1 MPDAVQQSFVRSFI
15 DYLKK
20 QVDVMSPDQSESIE
34 VAIQCL
40 QAAFDVGD
48 DEPEPIAA
56 TATQSTTAAAAAS
69 GGDGAAAPSGSNS
82 SNNNSASGSAA
93 SIAVNTKNIDMFE
106 LFQSL
111 YIERNP
117 ESLALADSIKN
128 EGNRLMK
135 ECKYNEALL
144 QYNRAIT
151 FDPKNPIF
159 YCNRAAAHIRLGDN
173 ERAVTD
179 CKSALLYNTNY
190 SKAYCRL
197 GVAYSNLGKFNEA
210 EQAYA
215 KAIELEPD
223 NADYRNN
230 LEVVRNARNQPP
242 QLSHLT
248 DGLNAMLSNPTVR
261 NLFSN
266 AEIDLEQLQS
276 MTQNPMVM
284 NTIGQLFA
292 NMGGAG
298 GAGAAAGAAPGGVG
312 GGAGAPRQVPPMP
325 NDMLQLFQSFATQL
339 VGAQQQQQQGDGGAG
354 GPPGGQPGNQ
364 PPPSI

>member
-1 MPDAVQQSFVRSFI
+1 MQDAVQQSFVRSFI

-48 DEPEPIAA
+48 EEPEQQQL
-56 TATQSTTAAAAAS
+56 TATEQSTTAAVPGAGTAS
-69 GGDGAAAPSGSNS
+69 GGDAAMQTGSSTSSGV
-82 SNNNSASGSAA
+82 
-93 SIAVNTKNIDMFE
+93 VNTKNIDMFE

-117 ESLALADSIKN
+117 ESLALAESIKN

-135 ECKYNEALL
+135 DGKFNEALL

-173 ERAVTD
+173 DRAVTD
-179 CKSALLYNTNY
+179 CKSALLYNVNY

-197 GVAYSNLGKFNEA
+197 GVAYSNLGKFTEA
-210 EQAYA
+210 EHAYA

-242 QLSHLT
+242 QLSHLS

-261 NLFSN
+261 NLFNS

-284 NTIGQLFA
+284 NAIGQMFTNL
-292 NMGGAG
+292 GGAG
-298 GAGAAAGAAPGGVG
+298 GAGGAGGGGAAPGAPG
-312 GGAGAPRQVPPMP
+312 GPMPMP

-339 VGAQQQQQQGDGGAG
+339 VGANQPGSGQNPGGQPG
-354 GPPGGQPGNQ
+354 GPPGSQQQPGNQ
-364 PPPSI
+364 PPPNM

>member
-48 DEPEPIAA
+48 DEPEQIAA
-56 TATQSTTAAAAAS
+56 SAQSTTAAAAGSSSA
-69 GGDGAAAPSGSNS
+69 GDGT
-82 SNNNSASGSAA
+82 AA
-93 SIAVNTKNIDMFE
+93 SSSSGTSANVVNTKNIDMFE

-173 ERAVTD
+173 DRAVTD
-179 CKSALLYNTNY
+179 CKSALLYNANY

-248 DGLNAMLSNPTVR
+248 DGLNAMLTNPTVR

-284 NTIGQLFA
+284 NTIGQLIS
-292 NMGGAG
+292 NMGVG
-298 GAGAAAGAAPGGVG
+298 GGAAAGAGGQSS
-312 GGAGAPRQVPPMP
+312 QVPPMP
-325 NDMLQLFQSFATQL
+325 NDMLQLFQSFASQL
-339 VGAQQQQQQGDGGAG
+339 VGAQPQQQGGGNNSNSGGA
-354 GPPGGQPGNQ
+354 GGQPGNQ

>member
-48 DEPEPIAA
+48 DEPEELTASTQTTTASAA
-56 TATQSTTAAAAAS
+56 GSAAGGGTGTAPGGDAAAAGSS
-69 GGDGAAAPSGSNS
+69 GGP
-82 SNNNSASGSAA
+82 
-93 SIAVNTKNIDMFE
+93 IAVNTKNIDMFE

-117 ESLALADSIKN
+117 ESLALAESIKN

-135 ECKYNEALL
+135 DGKYNEALL

-179 CKSALLYNTNY
+179 CKSALLYNVNY

-210 EQAYA
+210 EHAYA

-242 QLSHLT
+242 QLSHLS

-261 NLFSN
+261 NLFSS

-276 MTQNPMVM
+276 MTHNPMVM
-284 NTIGQLFA
+284 NAIGQLFS
-292 NMGGAG
+292 NIGAP
-298 GAGAAAGAAPGGVG
+298 GAAAPGS
-312 GGAGAPRQVPPMP
+312 GAPPAQVPAMP

-339 VGAQQQQQQGDGGAG
+339 VGAQQQQQQRQ
-354 GPPGGQPGNQ
+354 PGGTSPPDGQQPGNQ

>member
-1 MPDAVQQSFVRSFI
+1 MPDPVQQSFVRSFI

-48 DEPEPIAA
+48 DVDSSIQQEGQDVEVP
-56 TATQSTTAAAAAS
+56 TQSSTTARPP
-69 GGDGAAAPSGSNS
+69 GGDAAG
-82 SNNNSASGSAA
+82 ASGSSGLGAP
-93 SIAVNTKNIDMFE
+93 KNIDMFE

-144 QYNRAIT
+144 QYNRAIA

-179 CKSALLYNTNY
+179 CKTALVYNANY

-197 GVAYSNLGKFNEA
+197 GVAYSNMGKFAEA
-210 EQAYA
+210 EQAYS
-215 KAIELEPD
+215 KAIELEPE
-223 NADYRNN
+223 NATYRTN
-230 LEVVRNARNQPP
+230 LEVARNARNQPTN
-242 QLSHLT
+242 QLSYLT
-248 DGLNAMLSNPTVR
+248 DGLNAMLANPMVR
-261 NLFSN
+261 NLFSS
-266 AEIDLEQLQS
+266 AEIDLEQMQS
-276 MTQNPMVM
+276 MTQSPAVL
-284 NTIGQLFA
+284 NTISQLLST
-292 NMGGAG
+292 MGNP
-298 GAGAAAGAAPGGVG
+298 AAGA
-312 GGAGAPRQVPPMP
+312 GAGAPGAPGEGGAPPQIP
-325 NDMLQLFQSFATQL
+325 QLPVNMLQMFQNYASQL
-339 VGAQQQQQQGDGGAG
+339 AAEQQSAGANPDPNAG
-354 GPPGGQPGNQ
+354 SGNGQQPGNQ

>member
-20 QVDVMSPDQSESIE
+20 QLDAMSPDQSESIE

-48 DEPEPIAA
+48 DVDDAA
-56 TATQSTTAAAAAS
+56 QDAAGQDEATTQSSTSSAP
-69 GGDGAAAPSGSNS
+69 GGDALG
-82 SNNNSASGSAA
+82 ASGSG
-93 SIAVNTKNIDMFE
+93 SGPPKNIDIFD

-117 ESLALADSIKN
+117 EYLALADSIKN

-144 QYNRAIT
+144 QYNRAIA

-197 GVAYSNLGKFNEA
+197 GVAYSNMGKFAEA
-210 EQAYA
+210 EQAYG

-223 NADYRNN
+223 NPDYRNN
-230 LEVVRNARNQPP
+230 LEVARNARNQPP

-248 DGLNAMLSNPTVR
+248 DGLNAMLANPTVR
-261 NLFSN
+261 NLFSS

-292 NMGGAG
+292 NMGQPNAG
-298 GAGAAAGAAPGGVG
+298 GAAPGVG
-312 GGAGAPRQVPPMP
+312 GGAPPGAPGGGGAPPQIPAMP
-325 NDMLQLFQSFATQL
+325 NDMLQLFQSFASQL
-339 VGAQQQQQQGDGGAG
+339 VGAQQPGGAPNPNG
-354 GPPGGQPGNQ
+354 NPGQQPGNQ

>member
-1 MPDAVQQSFVRSFI
+1 
-15 DYLKK
+15 
-20 QVDVMSPDQSESIE
+20 MSPDQSESIE

-48 DEPEPIAA
+48 EEPEQIAA
-56 TATQSTTAAAAAS
+56 STQSTTASAAGGSSSA
-69 GGDGAAAPSGSNS
+69 GDGAVAASTS
-82 SNNNSASGSAA
+82 SGSAA
-93 SIAVNTKNIDMFE
+93 GGNVVNTKNIDMFE

-173 ERAVTD
+173 DRAVTD

-248 DGLNAMLSNPTVR
+248 DGLNAMLTNPTVR

-284 NTIGQLFA
+284 NTIGQLIS
-292 NMGGAG
+292 NMGGV
-298 GAGAAAGAAPGGVG
+298 GVPP
-312 GGAGAPRQVPPMP
+312 GAGAPGTGGQAPPQIPAMP

-339 VGAQQQQQQGDGGAG
+339 VGAQQQQQQGGGNNSSGDGQ
-354 GPPGGQPGNQ
+354 QPGNQ

>member
-40 QAAFDVGD
+40 QAAFDVGE
-48 DEPEPIAA
+48 DEPEELTA
-56 TATQSTTAAAAAS
+56 TTQSTTASAAGSSAPGDGTGTAPGGDAAAAGSS
-69 GGDGAAAPSGSNS
+69 GGGPV
-82 SNNNSASGSAA
+82 
-93 SIAVNTKNIDMFE
+93 AVNTKNIDMFE

-117 ESLALADSIKN
+117 ESLALAESIKN

-135 ECKYNEALL
+135 DGKYNEALL

-179 CKSALLYNTNY
+179 CKSALLYNVNY

-210 EQAYA
+210 EHAYA

-242 QLSHLT
+242 QLSHLS

-261 NLFSN
+261 NLFSS

-276 MTQNPMVM
+276 MTHNPMVM
-284 NTIGQLFA
+284 SAIGQLFS
-292 NMGGAG
+292 NIGQP
-298 GAGAAAGAAPGGVG
+298 GAAA
-312 GGAGAPRQVPPMP
+312 AGSGTASAQGPPLP
-325 NDMLQLFQSFATQL
+325 NDMLQLFQNFATHL
-339 VGAQQQQQQGDGGAG
+339 VGAQQRQ
-354 GPPGGQPGNQ
+354 PGGTNPPDCQEPGNQ

>member
-20 QVDVMSPDQSESIE
+20 QVDVLSPDQSESIE

-40 QAAFDVGD
+40 QAAFDVG
-48 DEPEPIAA
+48 EEETAAEQIEA
-56 TATQSTTAAAAAS
+56 TAQSTTSAQP
-69 GGDGAAAPSGSNS
+69 GGDAAAPSS
-82 SNNNSASGSAA
+82 STSTATTST
-93 SIAVNTKNIDMFE
+93 VNTKNIDMFE

-117 ESLALADSIKN
+117 ESLALAESIKN

-179 CKSALLYNTNY
+179 CKSALLYNNTY

-197 GVAYSNLGKFNEA
+197 GVAYSNMGKFNEA
-210 EQAYA
+210 EQAYG
-215 KAIELEPD
+215 KAIELEPE
-223 NADYRNN
+223 NPDYRNN
-230 LEVVRNARNQPP
+230 LEVARNARNQPP
-242 QLSHLT
+242 QISHLT
-248 DGLNAMLSNPTVR
+248 DGLNAMLANPTVR
-261 NLFSN
+261 NLFSS

-284 NTIGQLFA
+284 NTISQLLGA
-292 NMGGAG
+292 GGGAAAPGGATAPGGAG
-298 GAGAAAGAAPGGVG
+298 GGAAPQIP
-312 GGAGAPRQVPPMP
+312 AMP
-325 NDMLQLFQSFATQL
+325 NDMLQLFQSFASQL
-339 VGAQQQQQQGDGGAG
+339 VGIQPPGAG
-354 GPPGGQPGNQ
+354 NPNAGNGQQPGNQ

>member
-48 DEPEPIAA
+48 DEPEQIAA
-56 TATQSTTAAAAAS
+56 SSQSTTAAAAGSSSA
-69 GGDGAAAPSGSNS
+69 GDGT
-82 SNNNSASGSAA
+82 AA
-93 SIAVNTKNIDMFE
+93 SSSSGTSANVVNTKNIDMFE

-117 ESLALADSIKN
+117 ESMALADSIKN

-173 ERAVTD
+173 DRAVTD
-179 CKSALLYNTNY
+179 CKSALLYNANY

-248 DGLNAMLSNPTVR
+248 DGLNAMLTNPTVR

-284 NTIGQLFA
+284 NTIGQLIS
-292 NMGGAG
+292 NMGVGGPAGAGAGAG
-298 GAGAAAGAAPGGVG
+298 GQSS
-312 GGAGAPRQVPPMP
+312 QVPPMP
-325 NDMLQLFQSFATQL
+325 NDMLQLFQSFASQL
-339 VGAQQQQQQGDGGAG
+339 VGAQPQQQGGGNNSSSGGA
-354 GPPGGQPGNQ
+354 GGQPGNQ

>member
-48 DEPEPIAA
+48 EEPEEF
-56 TATQSTTAAAAAS
+56 TATSQSTTAAAP
-69 GGDGAAAPSGSNS
+69 GGDAVVPSGSN
-82 SNNNSASGSAA
+82 NV
-93 SIAVNTKNIDMFE
+93 VNTKNIDMFE

-117 ESLALADSIKN
+117 ESLALAESIKN

-135 ECKYNEALL
+135 DCKYNEALL

-173 ERAVTD
+173 DRAVTD
-179 CKSALLYNTNY
+179 CKSALLYNANY

-248 DGLNAMLSNPTVR
+248 DGLNAMLTNPTVR
-261 NLFSN
+261 NLFSS

-292 NMGGAG
+292 NMGGNPGGAVPGAG
-298 GAGAAAGAAPGGVG
+298 GAGAPG
-312 GGAGAPRQVPPMP
+312 QVPPMP

-339 VGAQQQQQQGDGGAG
+339 VGAQQQGGANPGSGAG
-354 GPPGGQPGNQ
+354 GQPGGGQQPGNQ

>member
-48 DEPEPIAA
+48 EEPQEQQA
-56 TATQSTTAAAAAS
+56 TATTQSTTSSAASAPGGDAAAAS
-69 GGDGAAAPSGSNS
+69 SSAPST
-82 SNNNSASGSAA
+82 SG
-93 SIAVNTKNIDMFE
+93 VNTKNIDMFE

-117 ESLALADSIKN
+117 ESLALAESIKN

-135 ECKYNEALL
+135 DCKYNEALL

-248 DGLNAMLSNPTVR
+248 DGLNAMLTNPAIR
-261 NLFSN
+261 NLFSS

-284 NTIGQLFA
+284 NTIGQLFS
-292 NMGGAG
+292 NMGGPQG
-298 GAGAAAGAAPGGVG
+298 GAP
-312 GGAGAPRQVPPMP
+312 GAGAPGGAPGQTPPMP

-339 VGAQQQQQQGDGGAG
+339 VGAQQQQGGNPGAG
-354 GPPGGQPGNQ
+354 GQQPGGGNQQ

>member
-48 DEPEPIAA
+48 DVDQAQDSEQVEA
-56 TATQSTTAAAAAS
+56 TTQSTTAGAP
-69 GGDGAAAPSGSNS
+69 GGDAT
-82 SNNNSASGSAA
+82 ASGSGGVFAP
-93 SIAVNTKNIDMFE
+93 KNIDMFE

-144 QYNRAIT
+144 QYNRAIA

-197 GVAYSNLGKFNEA
+197 GVAYSNMGKFAEA
-210 EQAYA
+210 EQAYG

-223 NADYRNN
+223 NPDYRNN
-230 LEVVRNARNQPP
+230 LEVARNARNQPP

-248 DGLNAMLSNPTVR
+248 DGLNAMLANPTVR
-261 NLFSN
+261 NLFSS

-292 NMGGAG
+292 NMGNPNGGGAAPGAG
-298 GAGAAAGAAPGGVG
+298 GAPPGG
-312 GGAGAPRQVPPMP
+312 APPPMP
-325 NDMLQLFQSFATQL
+325 ADMLQLFQNFASQL
-339 VGAQQQQQQGDGGAG
+339 VGAQQQGGAPNANPGNG
-354 GPPGGQPGNQ
+354 GQQPGNQ

>member
-1 MPDAVQQSFVRSFI
+1 MPDAVQQCFVRSFI

-20 QVDVMSPDQSESIE
+20 QLDAMSPDQSESIE

-48 DEPEPIAA
+48 DVDDTAQDAA
-56 TATQSTTAAAAAS
+56 GQEQATSQSSTSSAP
-69 GGDGAAAPSGSNS
+69 GGDAL
-82 SNNNSASGSAA
+82 ASGSGPP
-93 SIAVNTKNIDMFE
+93 KNIDMFE

-117 ESLALADSIKN
+117 ESLALADNIKN

-144 QYNRAIT
+144 QYNRAIA

-197 GVAYSNLGKFNEA
+197 GVAYSNMGKFAEA

-223 NADYRNN
+223 NPDYRNN
-230 LEVVRNARNQPP
+230 MEVARNARNQPP

-248 DGLNAMLSNPTVR
+248 DGLNAMLANPTVR

-292 NMGGAG
+292 NMGQPNAGAG
-298 GAGAAAGAAPGGVG
+298 GAAPGAGGAPGAPGGV
-312 GGAGAPRQVPPMP
+312 PPQIPAMP
-325 NDMLQLFQSFATQL
+325 SDMLQLFQSFATQL
-339 VGAQQQQQQGDGGAG
+339 VGAQPNPNAN
-354 GPPGGQPGNQ
+354 PGNGQQPGNQ

>member
-1 MPDAVQQSFVRSFI
+1 MTDKVQQSFVRSFI

-48 DEPEPIAA
+48 EDEQLESVEAQVETTSQSA
-56 TATQSTTAAAAAS
+56 TGTTQ
-69 GGDGAAAPSGSNS
+69 GGDGSGPSGS
-82 SNNNSASGSAA
+82 AGSV
-93 SIAVNTKNIDMFE
+93 VNTKNIDMFE

-151 FDPKNPIF
+151 FDPKNPIY
-159 YCNRAAAHIRLGDN
+159 YCNRAAAYIRLGDN

-179 CKSALLYNTNY
+179 CKSALLYNNNY
-190 SKAYCRL
+190 SKAYSRL
-197 GVAYSNLGKFNEA
+197 GVAYSNLGKYNEA

-215 KAIELEPD
+215 KAIDLEPD
-223 NADYRNN
+223 NQDYRNN
-230 LEVVRNARNQPP
+230 LEVARNARNQPP

-248 DGLNAMLSNPTVR
+248 DGLNAMLANPNIR
-261 NLFSN
+261 NLFSS

-292 NMGGAG
+292 NMGAPG
-298 GAGAAAGAAPGGVG
+298 AGAAPGGGGG
-312 GGAGAPRQVPPMP
+312 GGAAPQIPAMP
-325 NDMLQLFQSFATQL
+325 NDMLHLFQSFASQL
-339 VGAQQQQQQGDGGAG
+339 VGAQQPGAGAPGDGQQ
-354 GPPGGQPGNQ
+354 QPGNQQ

>member
-48 DEPEPIAA
+48 DEPEQIAA
-56 TATQSTTAAAAAS
+56 SSQSTTAAAAGSSSA
-69 GGDGAAAPSGSNS
+69 GDGT
-82 SNNNSASGSAA
+82 AA
-93 SIAVNTKNIDMFE
+93 SSSSGTSVNVVNTKNIDMFE

-117 ESLALADSIKN
+117 ESMALADSIKN

-173 ERAVTD
+173 DRAVTD
-179 CKSALLYNTNY
+179 CKSALLYNANY

-248 DGLNAMLSNPTVR
+248 DGLNAMLTNPTVR

-284 NTIGQLFA
+284 NTIGQLIS
-292 NMGGAG
+292 NMGVGGPAGAGAGAG
-298 GAGAAAGAAPGGVG
+298 GQSS
-312 GGAGAPRQVPPMP
+312 QVPPMP
-325 NDMLQLFQSFATQL
+325 NDMLQLFQSFASQL
-339 VGAQQQQQQGDGGAG
+339 VGAQPQQQGGGNNSSSGGA
-354 GPPGGQPGNQ
+354 GGQPGNQ

>member
-48 DEPEPIAA
+48 DVDQSQDSAQVEA
-56 TATQSTTAAAAAS
+56 TTQSSTGSAP
-69 GGDGAAAPSGSNS
+69 GGDATPSGS
-82 SNNNSASGSAA
+82 SGVGAP
-93 SIAVNTKNIDMFE
+93 KNIDMFE

-144 QYNRAIT
+144 QYNRAIA

-179 CKSALLYNTNY
+179 CKSALLYNANY

-197 GVAYSNLGKFNEA
+197 GVAYSNMGKFAEA
-210 EQAYA
+210 EQAYG

-223 NADYRNN
+223 NADFRNN
-230 LEVVRNARNQPP
+230 LEVARNARNQPP
-242 QLSHLT
+242 QLSHLA
-248 DGLNAMLSNPTVR
+248 DGLNAMLANPTMR

-266 AEIDLEQLQS
+266 AELDLEQLVS
-276 MTQNPMVM
+276 MTQNPTVM
-284 NTIGQLFA
+284 NTIGQLFSQ
-292 NMGGAG
+292 MGNPNG
-298 GAGAAAGAAPGGVG
+298 GGGAAPGG
-312 GGAGAPRQVPPMP
+312 GGAAPGAGGAPPQIPTMP
-325 NDMLQLFQSFATQL
+325 NDMLQLFQSFASQL
-339 VGAQQQQQQGDGGAG
+339 VGAQQQGGAPNANPGNG
-354 GPPGGQPGNQ
+354 GQQPGNQ

>member
-20 QVDVMSPDQSESIE
+20 QVDAMSPDQSESIE

-48 DEPEPIAA
+48 DVDDAA
-56 TATQSTTAAAAAS
+56 QDAAAGQDQATTQSSTSSAP
-69 GGDGAAAPSGSNS
+69 GGEPA
-82 SNNNSASGSAA
+82 ASGSASLA
-93 SIAVNTKNIDMFE
+93 PKNIDMFE

-144 QYNRAIT
+144 QYNRAIA

-179 CKSALLYNTNY
+179 CKSALVYNNNY

-197 GVAYSNLGKFNEA
+197 GVAYSNMGKFAEA
-210 EQAYA
+210 EQAYT
-215 KAIELEPD
+215 KAIELEPE

-230 LEVVRNARNQPP
+230 LEVARNARNQPP
-242 QLSHLT
+242 QLSHVA
-248 DGLNAMLSNPTVR
+248 DSVNAMLAHPTVR
-261 NLFSN
+261 NLFDR
-266 AEIDLEQLQS
+266 AEFDLQQLQS

-284 NTIGQLFA
+284 NTIGQLLA
-292 NMGGAG
+292 NMGQTIPGAG
-298 GAGAAAGAAPGGVG
+298 GAAPG
-312 GGAGAPRQVPPMP
+312 APGAPGSAPPQAPPLP
-325 NDMLQLFQSFATQL
+325 NDMLQMLQSFASQL
-339 VGAQQQQQQGDGGAG
+339 VGPQ
-354 GPPGGQPGNQ
+354 PGGGQNPNGNPGNGQQPGNQ

>member
-48 DEPEPIAA
+48 VEAA
-56 TATQSTTAAAAAS
+56 QDAAGQEQATTQSSTSSAP
-69 GGDGAAAPSGSNS
+69 GGDAL
-82 SNNNSASGSAA
+82 ASGSAGLA
-93 SIAVNTKNIDMFE
+93 PKNIDMFE

-144 QYNRAIT
+144 QYNRAIA

-179 CKSALLYNTNY
+179 CKSALLYNNNY

-197 GVAYSNLGKFNEA
+197 GVAYSDMGKFAEA
-210 EQAYA
+210 EQAYG
-215 KAIELEPD
+215 KAIELEPE
-223 NADYRNN
+223 NPDYRNN
-230 LEVVRNARNQPP
+230 LEVARNARNQPP

-248 DGLNAMLSNPTVR
+248 DGLNAMLANPTVR
-261 NLFSN
+261 NLFSS

-292 NMGGAG
+292 NMGQPNAGGAAPGAG
-298 GAGAAAGAAPGGVG
+298 GAPGAPGG
-312 GGAGAPRQVPPMP
+312 APPQIPAMP
-325 NDMLQLFQSFATQL
+325 NDMLQLFQSFASQL
-339 VGAQQQQQQGDGGAG
+339 VGAQQPGG
-354 GPPGGQPGNQ
+354 GPNPNANPGNGQQPGNQ

>member
-40 QAAFDVGD
+40 QAAFDVSD
-48 DEPEPIAA
+48 EEPEQIAA
-56 TATQSTTAAAAAS
+56 STQSTTAASAAGSSSA
-69 GGDGAAAPSGSNS
+69 GDGAVNASTSSGTAGGNV
-82 SNNNSASGSAA
+82 
-93 SIAVNTKNIDMFE
+93 VNTKNIDMFE

-173 ERAVTD
+173 DRAVTD
-179 CKSALLYNTNY
+179 CKSALLYNANY

-248 DGLNAMLSNPTVR
+248 DGLNAMLTNPTVR

-284 NTIGQLFA
+284 NTIGQLIS
-292 NMGGAG
+292 NIGGAG
-298 GAGAAAGAAPGGVG
+298 GAGAPGTGGQAP
-312 GGAGAPRQVPPMP
+312 QIPPMP

-339 VGAQQQQQQGDGGAG
+339 VGAQQQQQQGGGNNSSGDGQ
-354 GPPGGQPGNQ
+354 QPGNQ

>member
-40 QAAFDVGD
+40 QAAFDLGD
-48 DEPEPIAA
+48 DVEAVPDADGQEQA
-56 TATQSTTAAAAAS
+56 TTQSSTASAPD
-69 GGDGAAAPSGSNS
+69 GDAV
-82 SNNNSASGSAA
+82 ASGSAGVA
-93 SIAVNTKNIDMFE
+93 PNNNIDMFE

-111 YIERNP
+111 YTERNP

-135 ECKYNEALL
+135 ESKYNEALL
-144 QYNRAIT
+144 QYNRAIA

-179 CKSALLYNTNY
+179 CKSALVYNNNY

-197 GVAYSNLGKFNEA
+197 GVAYSNMGKFAEA
-210 EQAYA
+210 EQAYS

-223 NADYRNN
+223 NEVYKSN
-230 LEVVRNARNQPP
+230 LEEARNARNQMPP
-242 QLSHLT
+242 LSRIR
-248 DGLNAMLSNPTVR
+248 DDLNSILAHPLVR

-266 AEIDLEQLQS
+266 AELDVEQLQS
-276 MTQNPMVM
+276 MIQNPMVM
-284 NTIGQLFA
+284 NTIGQQFA
-292 NMGGAG
+292 NMGQMPAL
-298 GAGAAAGAAPGGVG
+298 
-312 GGAGAPRQVPPMP
+312 P
-325 NDMLQLFQSFATQL
+325 NDMLQMVQSIASQL
-339 VGAQQQQQQGDGGAG
+339 AAGQQAGGAPNPNANSG
-354 GPPGGQPGNQ
+354 NEQQPGNQ

>member
-48 DEPEPIAA
+48 EEPEQIAA
-56 TATQSTTAAAAAS
+56 SAQSTTASAAGTSSA
-69 GGDGAAAPSGSNS
+69 GDGTASSSSSSTAAN
-82 SNNNSASGSAA
+82 
-93 SIAVNTKNIDMFE
+93 IVNTKNIDMFE

-117 ESLALADSIKN
+117 ESLALADAIKN

-173 ERAVTD
+173 DRAVTD

-248 DGLNAMLSNPTVR
+248 DGLNAMLTNPTVR

-284 NTIGQLFA
+284 NTIGQLIT
-292 NMGGAG
+292 NM
-298 GAGAAAGAAPGGVG
+298 GVG
-312 GGAGAPRQVPPMP
+312 GGAGTGTGGQASQVPPMP

-339 VGAQQQQQQGDGGAG
+339 VGAQQQQQGGGNNSSSGGA
-354 GPPGGQPGNQ
+354 GGQPGNQ

>member
-20 QVDVMSPDQSESIE
+20 QIDAQTMTPDAVESVE

-40 QAAFDVGD
+40 QAAFNVGD
-48 DEPEPIAA
+48 DPEETITATAQSSTAA
-56 TATQSTTAAAAAS
+56 TPADGST
-69 GGDGAAAPSGSNS
+69 
-82 SNNNSASGSAA
+82 ASGSSGAGAA
-93 SIAVNTKNIDMFE
+93 PAVNTKNIDMFE

-117 ESLALADSIKN
+117 DGQFSTLAESMKN

-135 ECKYNEALL
+135 DGKYNEALL

-197 GVAYSNLGKFNEA
+197 GVAYSNLGKYNEA

-223 NADYRNN
+223 NQDYRNN
-230 LEVVRNARNQPP
+230 LEVARNGRNQQP

-248 DGLNAMLSNPTVR
+248 DGLNAMLANPTVR
-261 NLFSN
+261 NLFSS

-292 NMGGAG
+292 NMGGTS
-298 GAGAAAGAAPGGVG
+298 G
-312 GGAGAPRQVPPMP
+312 GGAGGMPAQAPAMP
-325 NDMLQLFQSFATQL
+325 HDMLQLFQSFATQL
-339 VGAQQQQQQGDGGAG
+339 VGAQQPGGGNQGGGGGAAGQGSG
-354 GPPGGQPGNQ
+354 GGNQ
-364 PPPSI
+364 TPPSI

>member
-48 DEPEPIAA
+48 EDPDQIASE
-56 TATQSTTAAAAAS
+56 TQSTTADAPGGDAAAAGNS
-69 GGDGAAAPSGSNS
+69 SSGSS
-82 SNNNSASGSAA
+82 SV
-93 SIAVNTKNIDMFE
+93 VNTRNIDMFE

-117 ESLALADSIKN
+117 ESLALAETIKN

-135 ECKYNEALL
+135 DCKYNEALL
-144 QYNRAIT
+144 QYNRAIA

-173 ERAVTD
+173 DRAVTD
-179 CKSALLYNTNY
+179 CKSALLYNANY

-242 QLSHLT
+242 QISHLT
-248 DGLNAMLSNPTVR
+248 DGLNAMLANPTVR
-261 NLFSN
+261 NLFSS

-284 NTIGQLFA
+284 NTIGQLFSS
-292 NMGGAG
+292 MGSAG
-298 GAGAAAGAAPGGVG
+298 MPGGAAPGPG
-312 GGAGAPRQVPPMP
+312 QVPAMP

-339 VGAQQQQQQGDGGAG
+339 VGAQQQQGGGGANS
-354 GPPGGQPGNQ
+354 PGDQQPGNQ
-364 PPPSI
+364 PPPST

>member
-48 DEPEPIAA
+48 DEPEQI
-56 TATQSTTAAAAAS
+56 TASAQSTTASAAGSSSAGDGTAAS
-69 GGDGAAAPSGSNS
+69 SSSGT
-82 SNNNSASGSAA
+82 SANV
-93 SIAVNTKNIDMFE
+93 VNTKNIDMFE

-173 ERAVTD
+173 DRAVTD
-179 CKSALLYNTNY
+179 CKSALLYNANY

-248 DGLNAMLSNPTVR
+248 DGLNAMLTNPTVR

-284 NTIGQLFA
+284 NTIGQLIS
-292 NMGGAG
+292 NMGVG
-298 GAGAAAGAAPGGVG
+298 GGAAAGAGGQSS
-312 GGAGAPRQVPPMP
+312 QVPPMP
-325 NDMLQLFQSFATQL
+325 NDMLQLFQSFASQL
-339 VGAQQQQQQGDGGAG
+339 VGAQPQQQGGGNNSSSGGA
-354 GPPGGQPGNQ
+354 GGQPGNQ

>member
-20 QVDVMSPDQSESIE
+20 QVDLMSPDQGESIE

-48 DEPEPIAA
+48 DGEQDGTGQDQEQER
-56 TATQSTTAAAAAS
+56 TQSTTSSAPT
-69 GGDGAAAPSGSNS
+69 GDSAPSGS
-82 SNNNSASGSAA
+82 SAA
-93 SIAVNTKNIDMFE
+93 PKNIDMFE

-144 QYNRAIT
+144 QYNRAIA

-179 CKSALLYNTNY
+179 CKSALLYNNNY

-197 GVAYSNLGKFNEA
+197 GVAYSNMGKFAEA
-210 EQAYA
+210 EQAYS
-215 KAIELEPD
+215 KAIELEPE
-223 NADYRNN
+223 NPDYRNN
-230 LEVVRNARNQPP
+230 LEVARNARNQPP

-248 DGLNAMLSNPTVR
+248 DGLNAMLANPTVR
-261 NLFSN
+261 NLFSS

-292 NMGGAG
+292 NMGNPAAAGGLGAG
-298 GAGAAAGAAPGGVG
+298 GAPAG
-312 GGAGAPRQVPPMP
+312 GGAPPQVPPMS
-325 NDMLQLFQSFATQL
+325 NDMLQLFQSFASQL
-339 VGAQQQQQQGDGGAG
+339 MGAQQQ
-354 GPPGGQPGNQ
+354 PGGNAGNGQQPGNQ

>member
-20 QVDVMSPDQSESIE
+20 QLDLMSPDQCESIE

-40 QAAFDVGD
+40 QAAFDVGED
-48 DEPEPIAA
+48 VEPETASVAGSAPAAGPQDAAA
-56 TATQSTTAAAAAS
+56 TPTAGGQAA
-69 GGDGAAAPSGSNS
+69 GE
-82 SNNNSASGSAA
+82 ASGSAVA
-93 SIAVNTKNIDMFE
+93 PKNIDMFE

-135 ECKYNEALL
+135 DCKYNEALL
-144 QYNRAIT
+144 QYNRAIA

-173 ERAVTD
+173 DRAVTD
-179 CKSALLYNTNY
+179 CKSALVYNNNY

-197 GVAYSNLGKFNEA
+197 GVAYSNMGKFAEA
-210 EQAYA
+210 EQAYS

-230 LEVVRNARNQPP
+230 LEVARNARNQPP

-248 DGLNAMLSNPTVR
+248 DGLNAMLANPTVR
-261 NLFSN
+261 NLFSS

-284 NTIGQLFA
+284 NTIGQLFS
-292 NMGGAG
+292 NMGNQGGPGG
-298 GAGAAAGAAPGGVG
+298 GAPGAAPQIP
-312 GGAGAPRQVPPMP
+312 AMP
-325 NDMLQLFQSFATQL
+325 NDMLQLFQSFASQL
-339 VGAQQQQQQGDGGAG
+339 VGAQPQGGAPNPNHG
-354 GPPGGQPGNQ
+354 QQPGNQ
-364 PPPSI
+364 QPPPGI